1 LYREDLTLQ
10 AAQIKMA
17 NMVDRYPEATKDIQM
32 MLDFLAGATA
42 QRGIVR

>member
-1 LYREDLTLQ
+1 LQ

-17 NMVDRYPEATKDIQM
+17 ALVNSHPEAAQDIQM
-32 MLDFLAGATA
+32 MMDFLADTTA